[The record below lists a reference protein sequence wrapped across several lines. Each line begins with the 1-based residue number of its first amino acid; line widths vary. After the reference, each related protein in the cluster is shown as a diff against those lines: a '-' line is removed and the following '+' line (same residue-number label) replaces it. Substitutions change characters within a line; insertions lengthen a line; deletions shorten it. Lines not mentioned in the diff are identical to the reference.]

1 MNEQLLK
8 DLVATAQKYKYDWNT
23 VLPKFPE
30 FKGYDAQLLKDYVAT
45 AEKYKYD
52 YATVNS
58 KFPEFKLKKKEPTA
72 SISPSGQKP
81 TSSVTPVKKEQK
93 PSVSSYEVKSESKL
107 PDGSTQKIIRGDA
120 GKGNKTYALRKL
132 PNGREAWYEYSHS
145 EDSMG
150 LQEVDANGKKIG
162 KPTPVKYNKPTSGA
176 KDYFDKP
183 ITDPNRVSTLNRK
196 FGYKASVKADEDIY
210 TGFPE
215 KENNEYRVAKLQ
227 NGQEVWEVRR
237 KGQQDFTTISNKG
250 SINALNN
257 QFGKKVSASSDAEL
271 KRDAQIARQKSSSTD
286 FKEVNKDLIGKEED
300 EVIKKL
306 TSLYGNKG
314 FTFRPY
320 GLLTDW
326 VIVEAKNG
334 KTMKVSLD
342 NTWSSSDSTEA
353 INLRIFLSENQ
364 VLNDYIDK
372 EREQAVGAEKK
383 LVDLTQFD
391 FNRQMSRLQGAGSQS
406 EFENAKEINATET
419 ATKTLMDK
427 SQEAKDLRKA
437 IIRSEFDTQQ
447 RISDL
452 SGLTSN
458 KLGKAEL
465 AAIAEANKNS
475 YVERYMIN
483 DSYINDIAESR
494 KDIELKAAKLRSD
507 VDEFNAYAASNNLD
521 PESPEAIEKKSAL
534 EAKYNDLIEKSNNI
548 DSEIEGISLIK
559 SQNEKNA
566 ALYFAY
572 NETRGTVGGG
582 LWNGALKGFFG
593 LLGNENAEAMVDI
606 FGSEFTTDE
615 FIQSEDRSDLTK
627 AAFSVSESLGALA
640 AALVTGGTSA
650 EGTLARKVGQ
660 QLPFFAMSYNEI
672 KGEMDSKEFSD
683 VPAWQKEGLAIMY
696 GLGIGYLDKIS
707 SNFMIKG
714 KIPNS
719 IAKGLILRSI
729 AGLEKGATAEAIS
742 AAIESNLKKDLA
754 AGVLK
759 VVAKQLVEGAT
770 EGTQSLA
777 GSGLKAAFNSMTGQ
791 YEDENGEKVDRF
803 NLNDWGKQA
812 LEEAYLG
819 ALGGAIMGVP
829 TSLIKGAKNGFKRLS
844 PVQMELNKKVI
855 EDSNMRSMIL
865 TDIKTKLIS
874 GDITKEEA
882 KEQLDA
888 IKEASGLFAKMPD
901 NLSPESTAKS
911 FDLIVERSK
920 IEKEISGKEDNLV
933 VAQKERIKEI
943 NNELQTISK
952 DAVQEQAAG
961 EVSVQPETTT
971 SEEVVQG
978 KPKSGPEVVTEEGK
992 KEELDAV
999 NNRILKIEYANS
1011 KGELLEDSEPG
1022 ELKRLK
1028 ARKKELESA
1037 SETDQVTTKSGPE
1050 VVTEEGKKEEIDAK
1064 QAEFDAIQI
1073 ETIKK
1078 GEELQAQGLTNEE
1091 IESNPEFLSIRDRMD
1106 AAWTELDALKQP
1118 KETDTTETVQETPVT
1133 SGVVQEAT
1141 QDQVTTLRAQEQVEL
1156 AEAIPNIDEYKV
1168 DGEVDKN
1175 SMPADVLAK
1184 YNEIYD
1190 KYDKLITPLL
1200 TTAQASTSKNQVT
1213 LDNFQELE
1221 NQAVQEGNDTK
1232 IKTLRAARMVI
1243 KSLPGVKVFIHNSPE
1258 EYQQALADASG
1269 DSIDTIRSEEAS
1281 ERSGGQYVNGEIHVD
1296 GSIANERTVYHEAFH
1311 DAILKAGLSVEMAK
1325 GLLKIISD
1333 KKIKSQLEAFISQYE
1348 SSEQNEEMVS
1358 ELGAIMAEAG
1368 TELSTTKLQ
1377 QFKQLINK
1385 LAQKLGLPVMFPA
1398 SADRQQVVDFINTM
1412 SKAIRTGRAVDM
1424 KTKIDTANVSTKKRK
1439 IGAFDVQYFEDSE
1452 QFQKLVD
1459 QGLVENNFDLG
1470 TISGEVVAIHQPDNM
1485 FVGTIKHKGE
1495 EIFTGNG
1502 GVFYTP
1508 NTGNVWAS
1516 GAETSAKSLSNLIN
1530 KSLEESTDG
1539 VGRLVLVRGTDS
1551 KMISST
1557 EGVKAAMS
1565 IVELLVDKGLISRA
1579 EFRSS
1584 LIRAGKKFNI
1594 DFSGKDSSTAIH
1606 KDIKDKFMDV
1616 KNSTF
1621 QRRGDFFDEVIND
1634 LASTS
1639 KTAKE
1644 NIEDIRSEL
1653 GSKRKISFSKDG
1665 IRDSIGELL
1674 TERLLSGLPTSHAYA
1689 VIEVTSPVTY
1699 KERKGHDSY
1708 PWILVSDSKPVL
1720 KLLSNREHAVKGGIF
1735 EMIDGSDVSQAKLG
1749 LAQRGMGIA
1758 KIAESKEPKS
1768 TGRKKR
1774 MTEPVAGNKLFNE
1787 PLKDASKIANDYAKK
1802 SGIDFTEPERVTK
1815 LDEENSKAIAAE
1827 YDKMKNN
1834 PTDPEVKK
1842 AYDAM
1847 ISETIS
1853 QYEEIIGNGY
1863 VVEVNNNEPYS
1874 SSGDMISD
1882 LKDNKRMKIFS
1893 TESGFGDD
1901 PITDQQREDNPL
1913 LQKTKFKDVNG
1924 VPLLAND
1931 LFRFVHDFFG
1941 HAKFGNGFG
1950 PVGEENA
1957 WVIHSAMYSDPAR
1970 RAMTSETR
1978 GQNSW
1983 VNFSGANDAVFKLR
1997 DKARVLR
2004 QEGKIDEANEL
2015 IGQVY
2020 DQMQFADQK
2029 VGLMPEWVSE
2039 TGAYSRKKQKTTP
2052 SNQAVNKAKE
2062 KYDLSIKRGN
2072 SVDQARESAINDLKK
2087 SDWYNNANDISRE
2100 DAVRDLRSKLG
2111 IKEKKSPSVDKIT
2124 GKPKDKK
2131 VIVNDRTALKNQL
2144 RLEAKAARESQMD
2157 LKQKQRALIVAINK
2171 MKRGG
2176 LITVN
2181 QASILAKRLAFVN
2194 VDNPIMV
2201 ERFLG
2206 YAEKLF
2212 GDAEYSAKLN
2222 SAFELQKKIK
2232 KAIKSDKLQAS
2243 VVATAKAFSKLNPSL
2258 VEDIDAYIE
2267 NANTVFQSVVPSR
2280 TSGLS
2285 VDLKTA
2291 MDINAVGEYVDAA
2304 TEFENEYKKKELMQ
2318 VYKDLVESGVITNDM
2333 SLSEIKE
2340 LVASITNEKEEG
2352 LTAEDKKAYIM
2363 SWLGSTANI
2372 YRPIIKSM
2380 LNGRDPFTGDDVVLS
2395 EKQDKIMRDFLKIDV
2410 TKMDVREAMFVV
2422 EAMDNFITNK
2432 ITDGLETVIEKYNG
2446 NLESKKLADS
2456 GFKTRSMN
2464 TFGNEKSKLGTG
2476 RLWAQ
2481 EMMSLKTLTDLVF
2494 RGINNAQKITKA
2506 MGLSAYENG
2515 VALANRLW
2523 NNSIDSYYNEFKK
2536 KKPNGEKFMSA
2547 KNIYERGMYA
2557 ALKRT
2562 VPGNQQVQDA
2572 EFKRKIK
2579 LINDSIS
2586 TLMKGSERDQEIG
2599 KMYSEVAEKLG
2610 INEAGVTML
2619 DIESRVDSNNMK
2631 AVDWW
2636 VSKWADNYSELAD
2649 VSQNVYNTILDRD
2662 MYYTPDKFSSTKPVE
2677 KSVEEVFESGGAF
2690 GQFLDYEYDKK
2701 SGVLMPSAKQSS
2713 MAEGRFLD
2721 LNFDMNNSK
2730 SLKAALVDMKTATS
2744 IRKISGFL
2752 KSKDWEK
2759 VMTAKEDR
2767 DVFRK
2772 KIDNYILRS
2781 RNKSTGAIDNDYA
2794 QALDKA
2800 GKIWASMGAA
2810 RALGGLTQ
2818 PLKQTIPILFS
2829 TIVNSGRVDFAI
2841 GKDQNDWISKIGRG
2855 ISNRGLESQ
2864 SGFEDANRMIDDAV
2878 NSGNAVKVLS
2888 AIERTNR
2895 SILRTVLAKPD
2906 VFIARSSFIS
2916 YYKQYM
2922 ANNGMSED
2930 INYSKPEDANQDA
2943 LDYAQRMIDRQQ
2955 NVSDGDLAGELMASN
2970 NPYKKLTRNILLP
2983 FASFAINQKSRMFT
2997 DFATLMG
3004 KEVSSQDRVLAARSL
3019 GGLAVEIAVFNAIAF
3034 GIKAG
3039 IIAIAG
3045 EIVPP
3050 APEDEKEKE
3059 KELWKQWEYII
3070 GNVIASVISPVP
3082 LTDSSVISSSDWV
3095 YKQVNKIAKSSS
3107 GETKEALKK
3116 HNEERELN
3124 DQRPLVGRE
3133 ADRWMEN
3140 YQEEDRFKIRGYTN
3154 ENMAGTY
3161 TITYNKLVELKK
3173 SYDLAFNGKYEQD
3186 MYGKVQKKY
3195 ILKED
3200 REVLKNM
3207 WYGNAITNILGFP
3220 SEYSS
3225 VNRRVENNV
3234 KKKSAISEKKF
3245 DTYNDVVSHKGGE
3258 LNKAELFLVKNM
3270 DGTKSQSGTDRVI
3283 EEIEWIKENGGF
3295 DNERQMDKYI
3305 EIYQKEKS
3313 VNSSDMYEIKKIK

>member
-1 MNEQLLK
+1 
-8 DLVATAQKYKYDWNT
+8 
-23 VLPKFPE
+23 
-30 FKGYDAQLLKDYVAT
+30 
-45 AEKYKYD
+45 
-52 YATVNS
+52 
-58 KFPEFKLKKKEPTA
+58 
-72 SISPSGQKP
+72 
-81 TSSVTPVKKEQK
+81 
-93 PSVSSYEVKSESKL
+93 
-107 PDGSTQKIIRGDA
+107 
-120 GKGNKTYALRKL
+120 
-132 PNGREAWYEYSHS
+132 
-145 EDSMG
+145 
-150 LQEVDANGKKIG
+150 
-162 KPTPVKYNKPTSGA
+162 
-176 KDYFDKP
+176 
-183 ITDPNRVSTLNRK
+183 
-196 FGYKASVKADEDIY
+196 
-210 TGFPE
+210 
-215 KENNEYRVAKLQ
+215 
-227 NGQEVWEVRR
+227 
-237 KGQQDFTTISNKG
+237 
-250 SINALNN
+250 
-257 QFGKKVSASSDAEL
+257 
-271 KRDAQIARQKSSSTD
+271 
-286 FKEVNKDLIGKEED
+286 
-300 EVIKKL
+300 
-306 TSLYGNKG
+306 
-314 FTFRPY
+314 
-320 GLLTDW
+320 
-326 VIVEAKNG
+326 
-334 KTMKVSLD
+334 
-342 NTWSSSDSTEA
+342 
-353 INLRIFLSENQ
+353 
-364 VLNDYIDK
+364 
-372 EREQAVGAEKK
+372 
-383 LVDLTQFD
+383 
-391 FNRQMSRLQGAGSQS
+391 
-406 EFENAKEINATET
+406 
-419 ATKTLMDK
+419 
-427 SQEAKDLRKA
+427 
-437 IIRSEFDTQQ
+437 
-447 RISDL
+447 
-452 SGLTSN
+452 
-458 KLGKAEL
+458 
-465 AAIAEANKNS
+465 
-475 YVERYMIN
+475 
-483 DSYINDIAESR
+483 
-494 KDIELKAAKLRSD
+494 
-507 VDEFNAYAASNNLD
+507 
-521 PESPEAIEKKSAL
+521 
-534 EAKYNDLIEKSNNI
+534 
-548 DSEIEGISLIK
+548 
-559 SQNEKNA
+559 
-566 ALYFAY
+566 
-572 NETRGTVGGG
+572 
-582 LWNGALKGFFG
+582 
-593 LLGNENAEAMVDI
+593 
-606 FGSEFTTDE
+606 
-615 FIQSEDRSDLTK
+615 
-627 AAFSVSESLGALA
+627 
-640 AALVTGGTSA
+640 
-650 EGTLARKVGQ
+650 
-660 QLPFFAMSYNEI
+660 
-672 KGEMDSKEFSD
+672 
-683 VPAWQKEGLAIMY
+683 
-696 GLGIGYLDKIS
+696 
-707 SNFMIKG
+707 
-714 KIPNS
+714 
-719 IAKGLILRSI
+719 
-729 AGLEKGATAEAIS
+729 
-742 AAIESNLKKDLA
+742 
-754 AGVLK
+754 
-759 VVAKQLVEGAT
+759 
-770 EGTQSLA
+770 
-777 GSGLKAAFNSMTGQ
+777 
-791 YEDENGEKVDRF
+791 
-803 NLNDWGKQA
+803 
-812 LEEAYLG
+812 
-819 ALGGAIMGVP
+819 
-829 TSLIKGAKNGFKRLS
+829 
-844 PVQMELNKKVI
+844 
-855 EDSNMRSMIL
+855 
-865 TDIKTKLIS
+865 
-874 GDITKEEA
+874 
-882 KEQLDA
+882 
-888 IKEASGLFAKMPD
+888 
-901 NLSPESTAKS
+901 
-911 FDLIVERSK
+911 
-920 IEKEISGKEDNLV
+920 
-933 VAQKERIKEI
+933 
-943 NNELQTISK
+943 
-952 DAVQEQAAG
+952 
-961 EVSVQPETTT
+961 
-971 SEEVVQG
+971 
-978 KPKSGPEVVTEEGK
+978 
-992 KEELDAV
+992 
-999 NNRILKIEYANS
+999 
-1011 KGELLEDSEPG
+1011 
-1022 ELKRLK
+1022 
-1028 ARKKELESA
+1028 
-1037 SETDQVTTKSGPE
+1037 
-1050 VVTEEGKKEEIDAK
+1050 
-1064 QAEFDAIQI
+1064 
-1073 ETIKK
+1073 
-1078 GEELQAQGLTNEE
+1078 
-1091 IESNPEFLSIRDRMD
+1091 
-1106 AAWTELDALKQP
+1106 
-1118 KETDTTETVQETPVT
+1118 
-1133 SGVVQEAT
+1133 
-1141 QDQVTTLRAQEQVEL
+1141 
-1156 AEAIPNIDEYKV
+1156 
-1168 DGEVDKN
+1168 
-1175 SMPADVLAK
+1175 
-1184 YNEIYD
+1184 
-1190 KYDKLITPLL
+1190 
-1200 TTAQASTSKNQVT
+1200 
-1213 LDNFQELE
+1213 
-1221 NQAVQEGNDTK
+1221 
-1232 IKTLRAARMVI
+1232 
-1243 KSLPGVKVFIHNSPE
+1243 
-1258 EYQQALADASG
+1258 
-1269 DSIDTIRSEEAS
+1269 
-1281 ERSGGQYVNGEIHVD
+1281 
-1296 GSIANERTVYHEAFH
+1296 
-1311 DAILKAGLSVEMAK
+1311 
-1325 GLLKIISD
+1325 
-1333 KKIKSQLEAFISQYE
+1333 
-1348 SSEQNEEMVS
+1348 
-1358 ELGAIMAEAG
+1358 
-1368 TELSTTKLQ
+1368 
-1377 QFKQLINK
+1377 
-1385 LAQKLGLPVMFPA
+1385 
-1398 SADRQQVVDFINTM
+1398 
-1412 SKAIRTGRAVDM
+1412 
-1424 KTKIDTANVSTKKRK
+1424 
-1439 IGAFDVQYFEDSE
+1439 
-1452 QFQKLVD
+1452 
-1459 QGLVENNFDLG
+1459 
-1470 TISGEVVAIHQPDNM
+1470 
-1485 FVGTIKHKGE
+1485 
-1495 EIFTGNG
+1495 
-1502 GVFYTP
+1502 
-1508 NTGNVWAS
+1508 
-1516 GAETSAKSLSNLIN
+1516 
-1530 KSLEESTDG
+1530 
-1539 VGRLVLVRGTDS
+1539 
-1551 KMISST
+1551 
-1557 EGVKAAMS
+1557 
-1565 IVELLVDKGLISRA
+1565 
-1579 EFRSS
+1579 
-1584 LIRAGKKFNI
+1584 
-1594 DFSGKDSSTAIH
+1594 
-1606 KDIKDKFMDV
+1606 
-1616 KNSTF
+1616 
-1621 QRRGDFFDEVIND
+1621 
-1634 LASTS
+1634 
-1639 KTAKE
+1639 
-1644 NIEDIRSEL
+1644 
-1653 GSKRKISFSKDG
+1653 
-1665 IRDSIGELL
+1665 
-1674 TERLLSGLPTSHAYA
+1674 
-1689 VIEVTSPVTY
+1689 
-1699 KERKGHDSY
+1699 
-1708 PWILVSDSKPVL
+1708 
-1720 KLLSNREHAVKGGIF
+1720 
-1735 EMIDGSDVSQAKLG
+1735 
-1749 LAQRGMGIA
+1749 
-1758 KIAESKEPKS
+1758 
-1768 TGRKKR
+1768 
-1774 MTEPVAGNKLFNE
+1774 
-1787 PLKDASKIANDYAKK
+1787 
-1802 SGIDFTEPERVTK
+1802 
-1815 LDEENSKAIAAE
+1815 
-1827 YDKMKNN
+1827 
-1834 PTDPEVKK
+1834 
-1842 AYDAM
+1842 
-1847 ISETIS
+1847 
-1853 QYEEIIGNGY
+1853 
-1863 VVEVNNNEPYS
+1863 
-1874 SSGDMISD
+1874 
-1882 LKDNKRMKIFS
+1882 
-1893 TESGFGDD
+1893 
-1901 PITDQQREDNPL
+1901 
-1913 LQKTKFKDVNG
+1913 
-1924 VPLLAND
+1924 
-1931 LFRFVHDFFG
+1931 
-1941 HAKFGNGFG
+1941 
-1950 PVGEENA
+1950 
-1957 WVIHSAMYSDPAR
+1957 
-1970 RAMTSETR
+1970 
-1978 GQNSW
+1978 
-1983 VNFSGANDAVFKLR
+1983 
-1997 DKARVLR
+1997 
-2004 QEGKIDEANEL
+2004 
-2015 IGQVY
+2015 
-2020 DQMQFADQK
+2020 
-2029 VGLMPEWVSE
+2029 
-2039 TGAYSRKKQKTTP
+2039 
-2052 SNQAVNKAKE
+2052 
-2062 KYDLSIKRGN
+2062 
-2072 SVDQARESAINDLKK
+2072 
-2087 SDWYNNANDISRE
+2087 
-2100 DAVRDLRSKLG
+2100 
-2111 IKEKKSPSVDKIT
+2111 
-2124 GKPKDKK
+2124 
-2131 VIVNDRTALKNQL
+2131 
-2144 RLEAKAARESQMD
+2144 
-2157 LKQKQRALIVAINK
+2157 

-2176 LITVN
+2176 FITVN

-2232 KAIKSDKLQAS
+2232 KAIQSGKLQAS

-2285 VDLKTA
+2285 GDLKTA

-2494 RGINNAQKITKA
+2494 RGVNNAQKITKA

-2523 NNSIDSYYNEFKK
+2523 NNSIDSYYKEFKK
-2536 KKPNGEKFMSA
+2536 TKPNGEKFMSA

-2562 VPGNQQVQDA
+2562 IPGNQQVQDA

-2586 TLMKGSERDQEIG
+2586 TLMNGSERDQEIG

-2662 MYYTPDKFSSTKPVE
+2662 MYYTPDKFSSTKPLE

-3095 YKQVNKIAKSSS
+3095 YKQVNKISKSSS

-3116 HNEERELN
+3116 HNEERELKG
-3124 DQRPLVGRE
+3124 QRALVGKE

-3173 SYDLAFNGKYEQD
+3173 SYDLAFNGEYEQD

-3200 REVLKNM
+3200 RDVLKYM

>member
-1 MNEQLLK
+1 MNEKFNELYSYLK
-8 DLVATAQKYKYDWNT
+8 GNGMTDLDANSFYKKYSDPVKSKEIYS
-23 VLPKFPE
+23 
-30 FKGYDAQLLKDYVAT
+30 YLKSNKMTDLDETSFYSS
-45 AEKYKYD
+45 Y
-52 YATVNS
+52 
-58 KFPEFKLKKKEPTA
+58 FGGKKKEPTA
-72 SISPSGQKP
+72 SVSPSGQKP
-81 TSSVTPVKKEQK
+81 TSSVTPAKKAQPQSVFLQDADTGGKLEILTGYPQK
-93 PSVSSYEVKSESKL
+93 
-107 PDGSTQKIIRGDA
+107 
-120 GKGNKTYALRKL
+120 
-132 PNGREAWYEYSHS
+132 
-145 EDSMG
+145 
-150 LQEVDANGKKIG
+150 
-162 KPTPVKYNKPTSGA
+162 
-176 KDYFDKP
+176 
-183 ITDPNRVSTLNRK
+183 
-196 FGYKASVKADEDIY
+196 EDI
-210 TGFPE
+210 
-215 KENNEYRVAKLQ
+215 EYNFS
-227 NGQEVWEVRR
+227 NGQWRKRKPGQTSWYNITNEGSISSLNKFFAKEKIPDNKKSVDQQVRDLEDLR
-237 KGQQDFTTISNKG
+237 ELSDQETADALGWSLEDLQKANKG
-250 SINALNN
+250 T
-257 QFGKKVSASSDAEL
+257 K
-271 KRDAQIARQKSSSTD
+271 
-286 FKEVNKDLIGKEED
+286 VNKVKTTGATVAPNIIEGKDAISVQANSIAKARIELGSSANQEKIND
-300 EVIKKL
+300 RAKYHENINLQKYLK
-306 TSLYGNKG
+306 NKG
-314 FTFRPY
+314 F
-320 GLLTDW
+320 D
-326 VIVEAKNG
+326 VDING
-334 KTMKVSLD
+334 DIESDKTKSALD
-342 NTWSSSDSTEA
+342 
-353 INLRIFLSENQ
+353 
-364 VLNDYIDK
+364 
-372 EREQAVGAEKK
+372 K
-383 LVDLTQFD
+383 L
-391 FNRQMSRLQGAGSQS
+391 
-406 EFENAKEINATET
+406 
-419 ATKTLMDK
+419 
-427 SQEAKDLRKA
+427 KA
-437 IIRSEFDTQQ
+437 IEELNEIEDLNRSKFISKVNSDITSDMLSSPESIDQLRSEFSKNGYVFESFGGSVAGLGVGSGRYIKVKYTLGNGEETREEVFDTSDPEASRNMRLFMSQTFMSKSEKEAIIGDDIPTDEMGRFEYMSSLVGKMAANPSKYGRTLVSDEWISNHMKNTYRYLKDEQ
-447 RISDL
+447 TGISLEYDNLKKRIDQFKLNPTEEERQLINNKVHEISVREIKL
-452 SGLTSN
+452 NGQYEKAKETEKNFSSISAAYATEMEKKGGFFTGLTAQFAKGVTSIPKMMLN
-458 KLGKAEL
+458 ISADILPYVVDAVDPITKSRLKDEGYSDSE
-465 AAIAEANKNS
+465 IADYASKQLKNT
-475 YVERYMIN
+475 VV
-483 DSYINDIAESR
+483 
-494 KDIELKAAKLRSD
+494 KDIEKG
-507 VDEFNAYAASNNLD
+507 VV
-521 PESPEAIEKKSAL
+521 
-534 EAKYNDLIEKSNNI
+534 NI
-548 DSEIEGISLIK
+548 GSLG
-559 SQNEKNA
+559 Q
-566 ALYFAY
+566 
-572 NETRGTVGGG
+572 
-582 LWNGALKGFFG
+582 
-593 LLGNENAEAMVDI
+593 
-606 FGSEFTTDE
+606 TTE
-615 FIQSEDRSDLTK
+615 EYLQSEDRGVLENTLGFLANSIGTGLSGGGNGALTK
-627 AAFSVSESLGALA
+627 LAFFSQSYNGMSDQMTGPEFDRLTETEKKLISVPYALVIGGLERLGFKFTTSTSKNPLLNKLINNTIAKTFSGIPKDASIQTINRAISESLTATMA
-640 AALVTGGTSA
+640 
-650 EGTLARKVGQ
+650 Q
-660 QLPFFAMSYNEI
+660 
-672 KGEMDSKEFSD
+672 
-683 VPAWQKEGLAIMY
+683 
-696 GLGIGYLDKIS
+696 
-707 SNFMIKG
+707 
-714 KIPNS
+714 
-719 IAKGLILRSI
+719 
-729 AGLEKGATAEAIS
+729 AGLR
-742 AAIESNLKKDLA
+742 
-754 AGVLK
+754 
-759 VVAKQLVEGAT
+759 VVGGSIVEGAV
-770 EGTQSLA
+770 EGSQQLA
-777 GSGLKAAFNSMTGQ
+777 EISIKNIANGIIG
-791 YEDENGEKVDRF
+791 EDEDGFDFFKDVPDITTAEGIKEALKLASVD
-803 NLNDWGKQA
+803 A
-812 LEEAYLG
+812 AYG
-819 ALGGAIMGVP
+819 ALGGAIMSTGENAV
-829 TSLIKGAKNGFKRLS
+829 SSIKNYGIKKEQEKDFLTLRATLLDGNLRALQDLDIERKLS
-844 PVQMELNKKVI
+844 YGE
-855 EDSNMRSMIL
+855 
-865 TDIKTKLIS
+865 
-874 GDITKEEA
+874 ITQEEA
-882 KEQLDA
+882 DEMINSMNNATSALGKIPDGLSTSRARESFGLLIERDKLEQEV
-888 IKEASGLFAKMPD
+888 K
-901 NLSPESTAKS
+901 
-911 FDLIVERSK
+911 
-920 IEKEISGKEDNLV
+920 GKDENLV
-933 VAQKERIKEI
+933 VVQKERIKEI

-961 EVSVQPETTT
+961 EVSVQPEATT

-978 KPKSGPEVVTEEGK
+978 KPE
-992 KEELDAV
+992 
-999 NNRILKIEYANS
+999 
-1011 KGELLEDSEPG
+1011 
-1022 ELKRLK
+1022 
-1028 ARKKELESA
+1028 
-1037 SETDQVTTKSGPE
+1037 SGPE

-1064 QAEFDAIQI
+1064 QAEVDSFQA
-1073 ETIKK
+1073 EANKK
-1078 GEELQAQGLTNEE
+1078 YEELKEKGFPNNE
-1091 IESNPEFLSIRDRMD
+1091 IWDNPEYRSIRDRQD
-1106 AAWTELDALKQP
+1106 AAQTELDALQQP
-1118 KETDTTETVQETPVT
+1118 TETAPVT
-1133 SGVVQEAT
+1133 EVFEFNGKKYELTNESVTDLETGNLVPIELAT
-1141 QDQVTTLRAQEQVEL
+1141 QIREEGTVSTETQQEQVATLRAQEQVDL

-1168 DGEVDKN
+1168 DGKVDK
-1175 SMPADVLAK
+1175 STMPADVLAK
-1184 YNEIYD
+1184 YEEIYD
-1190 KYDKLITPLL
+1190 RYDKLITPLL
-1200 TTAQASTSKNQVT
+1200 TTAQPITSKNQVT

-1232 IKTLRAARMVI
+1232 IKTLRAARMVV
-1243 KSLPGVKVFIHNSPE
+1243 KSLPGVKVFVHNSPE

-1269 DSIDTIRSEEAS
+1269 DSIDTIKSEEAS
-1281 ERSGGQYVNGEIHVD
+1281 ERSSGQYVNGEIHVD
-1296 GSIANERTVYHEAFH
+1296 GSIATERTVYHEAFH
-1311 DAILKAGLSVEMAK
+1311 DAILKSGLSVEMAK

-1348 SSEQNEEMVS
+1348 SSEQNEEMVV

-1385 LAQKLGLPVMFPA
+1385 LAQKLGLPVMLPA

-1459 QGLVENNFDLG
+1459 EGLVENNFDLG

-1665 IRDSIGELL
+1665 IRDSIGEIL

-1758 KIAESKEPKS
+1758 KIAESKESKS

-2004 QEGKIDEANEL
+2004 QEGKINEANEL

-2039 TGAYSRKKQKTTP
+2039 TGAYSRKKQKSGGKKVTAQKV
-2052 SNQAVNKAKE
+2052 NQSFKNPV
-2062 KYDLSIKRGN
+2062 
-2072 SVDQARESAINDLKK
+2072 
-2087 SDWYNNANDISRE
+2087 
-2100 DAVRDLRSKLG
+2100 
-2111 IKEKKSPSVDKIT
+2111 
-2124 GKPKDKK
+2124 KK
-2131 VIVNDRTALKNQL
+2131 VIVNDRTALRNQL
-2144 RLEAKAARESQMD
+2144 RLEARAARESQMD

-2194 VDNPIMV
+2194 VDNPIMI

-2212 GDAEYSAKLN
+2212 ADAEYSTKLN
-2222 SAFELQKKIK
+2222 SAFEIQKKIK
-2232 KAIKSDKLQAS
+2232 RAIKSDKLQAS

-2258 VEDIDAYIE
+2258 VEDIDTYIE
-2267 NANTVFQSVVPSR
+2267 NAEKVMNAVKSSR
-2280 TSGLS
+2280 ANVKDG
-2285 VDLKTA
+2285 VDLDNIIKGKKADIAIELKTA
-2291 MDINAVGEYVDAA
+2291 MDFNEIGEYTDKAI
-2304 TEFENEYKKKELMQ
+2304 ELENEYRKNELMSI
-2318 VYKDLVESGVITNDM
+2318 YKDLSDANIITKEMSIEEMKEVITSVM
-2333 SLSEIKE
+2333 
-2340 LVASITNEKEEG
+2340 NESKDKMPAEEK
-2352 LTAEDKKAYIM
+2352 LAYIM
-2363 SWLGSTANI
+2363 SWLGSTANV

-2395 EKQDKIMRDFLKIDV
+2395 EKQDQIIRNFLKIDV

-2432 ITDGLETVIEKYNG
+2432 ITDGLETVIAKYEGKLEAEKLSN
-2446 NLESKKLADS
+2446 S

-2494 RGINNAQKITKA
+2494 RGVNNAQKITKA

-2536 KKPNGEKFMSA
+2536 TKPNGEKFMSA

-2562 VPGNQQVQDA
+2562 IPGDQKIQDA
-2572 EFKRKIK
+2572 ELKRKIK

-2610 INEAGVTML
+2610 INESVVTML

-2759 VMTAKEDR
+2759 VMTAQEDR

-2810 RALGGLTQ
+2810 RALGGFTQ

-2829 TIVNSGRVDFAI
+2829 TIINSGRVDFAI
-2841 GKDQNDWISKIGRG
+2841 GKDQNDWIGKIGRG

-2878 NSGNAVKVLS
+2878 NSGNAVKVLA

-2895 SILRTVLAKPD
+2895 NILKLVLAKPD

-2930 INYSKPEDANQDA
+2930 INYAKPEDANQDA

-2955 NVSDGDLAGELMASN
+2955 NISDGDLAGELMASN

-2997 DFATLMG
+2997 DFSTLMG
-3004 KEVSSQDRVLAARSL
+3004 KEVSNQDRVLAARSL
-3019 GGLAVEIAVFNAIAF
+3019 AGLAAEIAVFNAIAI

-3039 IIAIAG
+3039 VIALAGKII
-3045 EIVPP
+3045 PP

-3059 KELWKQWEYII
+3059 EQLWKQWGYII

-3082 LTDSSVISSSDWV
+3082 LTDSSVISASDWI
-3095 YKQVNKIAKSSS
+3095 YKQANKISKSSS

-3124 DQRPLVGRE
+3124 GERALVGKE

-3140 YQEEDRFKIRGYTN
+3140 HQEENRFKIRGYTN
-3154 ENMAGTY
+3154 DNMAGTY
-3161 TITYNKLVELKK
+3161 TITYNKLVELKE
-3173 SYDLAFNGKYEQD
+3173 SYDLAFNGEYEQD
-3186 MYGKVQKKY
+3186 VFGKVQKKY

-3200 REVLKNM
+3200 RDILRYM
-3207 WYGNAITNILGFP
+3207 FIGNAITNIVGFP
-3220 SEYSS
+3220 SEFSS
-3225 VNRRVENNV
+3225 VNRRIENNI

-3245 DTYNDVVSHKGGE
+3245 DTYNDVVSHKGGD

-3270 DGTKSQSGTDRVI
+3270 DGTKSQSGTERVI
-3283 EEIEWIKENGGF
+3283 EEIEWIKNNGGF

>member
-72 SISPSGQKP
+72 SLSPSGQKP
-81 TSSVTPVKKEQK
+81 TSSVTPAKKASGQPDYLSPTSDLGPKSPKMEFDYKTKKEAVVGEYKGYPGKEDNTYRVYNGNWQRKMPKQTNWQDVLNEGSVNALNKQFNQAVKYSKAKDKYKGVVEDKRELAKNELDTKLSSINSKLIDKEEDVVIPKLQK
-93 PSVSSYEVKSESKL
+93 QFPNFKFAPSGTLTDEVKVIAPNNETIIISLDNWSSSSDTSEAELLRSFIRINSNTDKTAAEKEL
-107 PDGSTQKIIRGDA
+107 QQAEKQREYFDIKPFNPTIKIGEGYGDEKIITDLNKIVQPEGAPTDIMTADKELKSARKELMKQSEIAYIDVIDKVRVAAKTSGKIDDNEARADLAMLKSDWKETKAGEDYFNDISTQSTELKKQWTDLQTYVDGINTKLSIGEISQEQYENEYVPLMQKGLEDLQ
-120 GKGNKTYALRKL
+120 GK
-132 PNGREAWYEYSHS
+132 S
-145 EDSMG
+145 
-150 LQEVDANGKKIG
+150 
-162 KPTPVKYNKPTSGA
+162 
-176 KDYFDKP
+176 
-183 ITDPNRVSTLNRK
+183 LNL
-196 FGYKASVKADEDIY
+196 
-210 TGFPE
+210 
-215 KENNEYRVAKLQ
+215 NNEYTTVQNVNNSIVRSSAENMIIQESRGSIAGGVAYGFTKGLTDVLRVATLGNLPKEAQEDLVRAVVGYGTTEEYM
-227 NGQEVWEVRR
+227 NSEERSDITKVLFSLSRTLGQAATGSFIG
-237 KGQQDFTTISNKG
+237 KGAALAGGSAKAVTTASAIPFFSSAYYEMKDQFDDPKFANISDAQKVLF
-250 SINALNN
+250 SALYGTASAALEKYGLTKSLSKTP
-257 QFGKKVSASSDAEL
+257 FGKNLTNTILASA
-271 KRDAQIARQKSSSTD
+271 
-286 FKEVNKDLIGKEED
+286 
-300 EVIKKL
+300 IK
-306 TSLYGNKG
+306 
-314 FTFRPY
+314 
-320 GLLTDW
+320 GLP
-326 VIVEAKNG
+326 KNA
-334 KTMKVSLD
+334 SE
-342 NTWSSSDSTEA
+342 EA
-353 INLRIFLSENQ
+353 I
-364 VLNDYIDK
+364 K
-372 EREQAVGAEKK
+372 
-383 LVDLTQFD
+383 
-391 FNRQMSRLQGAGSQS
+391 
-406 EFENAKEINATET
+406 
-419 ATKTLMDK
+419 
-427 SQEAKDLRKA
+427 
-437 IIRSEFDTQQ
+437 
-447 RISDL
+447 
-452 SGLTSN
+452 
-458 KLGKAEL
+458 
-465 AAIAEANKNS
+465 
-475 YVERYMIN
+475 
-483 DSYINDIAESR
+483 
-494 KDIELKAAKLRSD
+494 
-507 VDEFNAYAASNNLD
+507 
-521 PESPEAIEKKSAL
+521 EAIEASIVNKIKSAGVSS
-534 EAKYNDLIEKSNNI
+534 I
-548 DSEIEGISLIK
+548 
-559 SQNEKNA
+559 
-566 ALYFAY
+566 
-572 NETRGTVGGG
+572 
-582 LWNGALKGFFG
+582 GAF
-593 LLGNENAEAMVDI
+593 V
-606 FGSEFTTDE
+606 
-615 FIQSEDRSDLTK
+615 
-627 AAFSVSESLGALA
+627 
-640 AALVTGGTSA
+640 
-650 EGTLARKVGQ
+650 
-660 QLPFFAMSYNEI
+660 
-672 KGEMDSKEFSD
+672 
-683 VPAWQKEGLAIMY
+683 
-696 GLGIGYLDKIS
+696 
-707 SNFMIKG
+707 
-714 KIPNS
+714 
-719 IAKGLILRSI
+719 
-729 AGLEKGATAEAIS
+729 
-742 AAIESNLKKDLA
+742 
-754 AGVLK
+754 
-759 VVAKQLVEGAT
+759 VEGAT
-770 EGTQSLA
+770 EATQKATEVALQESFDLLNKDNYFESGTAWDILSDVI
-777 GSGLKAAFNSMTGQ
+777 
-791 YEDENGEKVDRF
+791 YEG
-803 NLNDWGKQA
+803 
-812 LEEAYLG
+812 YLG
-819 ALGGAIMGVP
+819 GLGGSMMNVA
-829 TSLIKGAKNGFKRLS
+829 SNGARIATDGISK
-844 PVQMELNKKVI
+844 VLNKEQAKV
-855 EDSNMRSMIL
+855 L
-865 TDIKTKLIS
+865 DIMTQTEGMNESFDTYLKGLVVS
-874 GDITKEEA
+874 GDITPEEA
-882 KEQLDA
+882 GSMSNGFREVKAGFDKIPADIPVDQKTKA
-888 IKEASGLFAKMPD
+888 
-901 NLSPESTAKS
+901 
-911 FDLIVERSK
+911 FDLIIERSK

-952 DAVQEQAAG
+952 DANKEGNIQEVDLEAKRQEA
-961 EVSVQPETTT
+961 S
-971 SEEVVQG
+971 
-978 KPKSGPEVVTEEGK
+978 
-992 KEELDAV
+992 KE
-999 NNRILKIEYANS
+999 I
-1011 KGELLEDSEPG
+1011 DSLYT
-1022 ELKRLK
+1022 ELKSK
-1028 ARKKELESA
+1028 
-1037 SETDQVTTKSGPE
+1037 
-1050 VVTEEGKKEEIDAK
+1050 
-1064 QAEFDAIQI
+1064 
-1073 ETIKK
+1073 
-1078 GEELQAQGLTNEE
+1078 GLTNEQ
-1091 IESNPEFLSIRDRMD
+1091 IVSDPSY
-1106 AAWTELDALKQP
+1106 
-1118 KETDTTETVQETPVT
+1118 
-1133 SGVVQEAT
+1133 QEALAKERELFLKINNPT
-1141 QDQVTTLRAQEQVEL
+1141 TKESTSQIEDIEKRREEDLSTYNEEGLNETYAAGSDQTVGEFINAKYDAELAALGQPTTNQTVETLRAKEQVEL

-1200 TTAQASTSKNQVT
+1200 TTAQEGTTVEQEITPESYVEELNNTIESDPETYWSVSPVDLETAKDSTIVGDSDGKGIVSKDGDIKGVFKSIGTKVKGVAEKILSAAVKVGGIKLDNFDGYLTKTYKKNGFRIVARVPFNEEFAPNGWNKEKHGTPDVVAMIYDPEGKLSIEEKSFTDYDEAMAYRDTFVEQARANKQIPSTSKNQVT

-1232 IKTLRAARMVI
+1232 IKTLRAARMVL

-1269 DSIDTIRSEEAS
+1269 TSLQDIIDEENEVDENGVVQRSA
-1281 ERSGGQYVNGEIHVD
+1281 GQYVNGEIHVD

-1385 LAQKLGLPVMFPA
+1385 LAQKLGLPVMLPA

-1424 KTKIDTANVSTKKRK
+1424 NIKAAKDKTGITEEINPTAPDTGTGVDTSSLENRKKSL
-1439 IGAFDVQYFEDSE
+1439 IQN
-1452 QFQKLVD
+1452 L
-1459 QGLVENNFDLG
+1459 GLVRQKEITQRLKTGVKLSDLG
-1470 TISGEVVAIHQPDNM
+1470 RVISHLTFSDRLVTGK
-1485 FVGTIKHKGE
+1485 VGDKDYL
-1495 EIFTGNG
+1495 G
-1502 GVFYTP
+1502 GILFAAAT
-1508 NTGNVWAS
+1508 NRVWAS
-1516 GAETSAKSLSNLIN
+1516 
-1530 KSLEESTDG
+1530 
-1539 VGRLVLVRGTDS
+1539 
-1551 KMISST
+1551 
-1557 EGVKAAMS
+1557 
-1565 IVELLVDKGLISRA
+1565 
-1579 EFRSS
+1579 
-1584 LIRAGKKFNI
+1584 
-1594 DFSGKDSSTAIH
+1594 
-1606 KDIKDKFMDV
+1606 
-1616 KNSTF
+1616 
-1621 QRRGDFFDEVIND
+1621 
-1634 LASTS
+1634 
-1639 KTAKE
+1639 
-1644 NIEDIRSEL
+1644 
-1653 GSKRKISFSKDG
+1653 FSKGRVSSIINGMPVNKDG
-1665 IRDSIGELL
+1665 YRYLMPALL
-1674 TERLLSGLPTSHAYA
+1674 TEQSHMSNKDMMNTSLKLVEDA
-1689 VIEVTSPVTY
+1689 VINGDVDFNSANDRIR
-1699 KERKGHDSY
+1699 KALNRKGLEKYLEIYNKSIGDNITAKSVKNAIDQAIVNSDSTFENRKTFLEALLGKADIDLTKRFGNLPSFSELANGLAEPITEGHEYGDILLVIRTKGNLIAVQPKEGDADYHPSY
-1708 PWILVSDSKPVL
+1708 PWVIRSVDE
-1720 KLLSNREHAVKGGIF
+1720 NGDI
-1735 EMIDGSDVSQAKLG
+1735 SDVETLIFDKSYNA
-1749 LAQRGMGIA
+1749 INVF
-1758 KIAESKEPKS
+1758 PKV
-1768 TGRKKR
+1768 T
-1774 MTEPVAGNKLFNE
+1774 N
-1787 PLKDASKIANDYAKK
+1787 K
-1802 SGIDFTEPERVTK
+1802 SGKTLSYQD
-1815 LDEENSKAIAAE
+1815 
-1827 YDKMKNN
+1827 
-1834 PTDPEVKK
+1834 
-1842 AYDAM
+1842 
-1847 ISETIS
+1847 
-1853 QYEEIIGNGY
+1853 Y
-1863 VVEVNNNEPYS
+1863 VDRY
-1874 SSGDMISD
+1874 G
-1882 LKDNKRMKIFS
+1882 
-1893 TESGFGDD
+1893 
-1901 PITDQQREDNPL
+1901 
-1913 LQKTKFKDVNG
+1913 
-1924 VPLLAND
+1924 
-1931 LFRFVHDFFG
+1931 
-1941 HAKFGNGFG
+1941 
-1950 PVGEENA
+1950 
-1957 WVIHSAMYSDPAR
+1957 
-1970 RAMTSETR
+1970 
-1978 GQNSW
+1978 
-1983 VNFSGANDAVFKLR
+1983 
-1997 DKARVLR
+1997 DKAKSAYLGYIGGRTTMSTSLTEEVT
-2004 QEGKIDEANEL
+2004 IEAE
-2015 IGQVY
+2015 
-2020 DQMQFADQK
+2020 QK
-2029 VGLMPEWVSE
+2029 EKVAEVSGE
-2039 TGAYSRKKQKTTP
+2039 RKKQKAGGKKVTAQKV
-2052 SNQAVNKAKE
+2052 NQSFKNPV
-2062 KYDLSIKRGN
+2062 
-2072 SVDQARESAINDLKK
+2072 
-2087 SDWYNNANDISRE
+2087 
-2100 DAVRDLRSKLG
+2100 
-2111 IKEKKSPSVDKIT
+2111 
-2124 GKPKDKK
+2124 KK

-2446 NLESKKLADS
+2446 NLEAKKLADS
-2456 GFKTRSMN
+2456 RFKTRSMN
-2464 TFGNEKSKLGTG
+2464 TFGTEKSQARKIFGKGSG

-2494 RGINNAQKITKA
+2494 RGVNNAQKITKA

-2523 NNSIDSYYNEFKK
+2523 NNSIDSYYKEFKK
-2536 KKPNGEKFMSA
+2536 TKPNGEKFMSA

-2662 MYYTPDKFSSTKPVE
+2662 MYYTPDKFSSTKPLE

-2759 VMTAKEDR
+2759 VMTAQEDR

-2800 GKIWASMGAA
+2800 GNIWASMGAA
-2810 RALGGLTQ
+2810 RALGGFTQ
-2818 PLKQTIPILFS
+2818 PLKQTIPVLVS
-2829 TIVNSGRVDFAI
+2829 TIINSGRVDFAV

-2864 SGFEDANRMIDDAV
+2864 AGFEDANRMMDDAA
-2878 NSGNAVKVLS
+2878 NSGNAVKILA
-2888 AIERTNR
+2888 AIEKSNR
-2895 SILRTVLAKPD
+2895 FVLRAVLAKPD

-2970 NPYKKLTRNILLP
+2970 KPFKKLTRNILLP

-3004 KEVSSQDRVLAARSL
+3004 KEVSSQDRVLAIRSL
-3019 GGLAVEIAVFNAIAF
+3019 SGLAAEIAVFNAIAF

-3039 IIAIAG
+3039 VIAIAG

-3059 KELWKQWEYII
+3059 KELWKQWGYII
-3070 GNVIASVISPVP
+3070 GNVIASIISPVP

-3124 DQRPLVGRE
+3124 GQRPLVGRE

-3140 YQEEDRFKIRGYTN
+3140 HQEEDRFKIRAYTN

-3161 TITYNKLVELKK
+3161 TITYNNLVNLQK
-3173 SYDLAFNGKYEQD
+3173 SYDLAFNGEYKQD

-3200 REVLKNM
+3200 RDVLKYM
-3207 WYGNAITNILGFP
+3207 WIGNAITNIAGFP

>member
-1 MNEQLLK
+1 
-8 DLVATAQKYKYDWNT
+8 
-23 VLPKFPE
+23 
-30 FKGYDAQLLKDYVAT
+30 
-45 AEKYKYD
+45 
-52 YATVNS
+52 
-58 KFPEFKLKKKEPTA
+58 
-72 SISPSGQKP
+72 
-81 TSSVTPVKKEQK
+81 
-93 PSVSSYEVKSESKL
+93 
-107 PDGSTQKIIRGDA
+107 
-120 GKGNKTYALRKL
+120 
-132 PNGREAWYEYSHS
+132 
-145 EDSMG
+145 
-150 LQEVDANGKKIG
+150 
-162 KPTPVKYNKPTSGA
+162 
-176 KDYFDKP
+176 
-183 ITDPNRVSTLNRK
+183 
-196 FGYKASVKADEDIY
+196 
-210 TGFPE
+210 
-215 KENNEYRVAKLQ
+215 
-227 NGQEVWEVRR
+227 
-237 KGQQDFTTISNKG
+237 
-250 SINALNN
+250 
-257 QFGKKVSASSDAEL
+257 
-271 KRDAQIARQKSSSTD
+271 
-286 FKEVNKDLIGKEED
+286 
-300 EVIKKL
+300 
-306 TSLYGNKG
+306 
-314 FTFRPY
+314 
-320 GLLTDW
+320 
-326 VIVEAKNG
+326 
-334 KTMKVSLD
+334 
-342 NTWSSSDSTEA
+342 
-353 INLRIFLSENQ
+353 
-364 VLNDYIDK
+364 
-372 EREQAVGAEKK
+372 
-383 LVDLTQFD
+383 
-391 FNRQMSRLQGAGSQS
+391 
-406 EFENAKEINATET
+406 
-419 ATKTLMDK
+419 
-427 SQEAKDLRKA
+427 
-437 IIRSEFDTQQ
+437 
-447 RISDL
+447 
-452 SGLTSN
+452 
-458 KLGKAEL
+458 
-465 AAIAEANKNS
+465 
-475 YVERYMIN
+475 
-483 DSYINDIAESR
+483 
-494 KDIELKAAKLRSD
+494 
-507 VDEFNAYAASNNLD
+507 
-521 PESPEAIEKKSAL
+521 
-534 EAKYNDLIEKSNNI
+534 
-548 DSEIEGISLIK
+548 
-559 SQNEKNA
+559 
-566 ALYFAY
+566 
-572 NETRGTVGGG
+572 
-582 LWNGALKGFFG
+582 
-593 LLGNENAEAMVDI
+593 
-606 FGSEFTTDE
+606 
-615 FIQSEDRSDLTK
+615 
-627 AAFSVSESLGALA
+627 
-640 AALVTGGTSA
+640 
-650 EGTLARKVGQ
+650 
-660 QLPFFAMSYNEI
+660 
-672 KGEMDSKEFSD
+672 
-683 VPAWQKEGLAIMY
+683 
-696 GLGIGYLDKIS
+696 
-707 SNFMIKG
+707 
-714 KIPNS
+714 
-719 IAKGLILRSI
+719 
-729 AGLEKGATAEAIS
+729 
-742 AAIESNLKKDLA
+742 
-754 AGVLK
+754 
-759 VVAKQLVEGAT
+759 
-770 EGTQSLA
+770 
-777 GSGLKAAFNSMTGQ
+777 
-791 YEDENGEKVDRF
+791 
-803 NLNDWGKQA
+803 
-812 LEEAYLG
+812 
-819 ALGGAIMGVP
+819 
-829 TSLIKGAKNGFKRLS
+829 
-844 PVQMELNKKVI
+844 
-855 EDSNMRSMIL
+855 
-865 TDIKTKLIS
+865 
-874 GDITKEEA
+874 
-882 KEQLDA
+882 
-888 IKEASGLFAKMPD
+888 
-901 NLSPESTAKS
+901 
-911 FDLIVERSK
+911 
-920 IEKEISGKEDNLV
+920 
-933 VAQKERIKEI
+933 
-943 NNELQTISK
+943 
-952 DAVQEQAAG
+952 
-961 EVSVQPETTT
+961 
-971 SEEVVQG
+971 
-978 KPKSGPEVVTEEGK
+978 
-992 KEELDAV
+992 
-999 NNRILKIEYANS
+999 
-1011 KGELLEDSEPG
+1011 
-1022 ELKRLK
+1022 
-1028 ARKKELESA
+1028 
-1037 SETDQVTTKSGPE
+1037 
-1050 VVTEEGKKEEIDAK
+1050 
-1064 QAEFDAIQI
+1064 
-1073 ETIKK
+1073 
-1078 GEELQAQGLTNEE
+1078 
-1091 IESNPEFLSIRDRMD
+1091 
-1106 AAWTELDALKQP
+1106 
-1118 KETDTTETVQETPVT
+1118 
-1133 SGVVQEAT
+1133 
-1141 QDQVTTLRAQEQVEL
+1141 
-1156 AEAIPNIDEYKV
+1156 
-1168 DGEVDKN
+1168 
-1175 SMPADVLAK
+1175 
-1184 YNEIYD
+1184 
-1190 KYDKLITPLL
+1190 
-1200 TTAQASTSKNQVT
+1200 
-1213 LDNFQELE
+1213 
-1221 NQAVQEGNDTK
+1221 
-1232 IKTLRAARMVI
+1232 
-1243 KSLPGVKVFIHNSPE
+1243 
-1258 EYQQALADASG
+1258 
-1269 DSIDTIRSEEAS
+1269 
-1281 ERSGGQYVNGEIHVD
+1281 
-1296 GSIANERTVYHEAFH
+1296 
-1311 DAILKAGLSVEMAK
+1311 
-1325 GLLKIISD
+1325 
-1333 KKIKSQLEAFISQYE
+1333 
-1348 SSEQNEEMVS
+1348 
-1358 ELGAIMAEAG
+1358 
-1368 TELSTTKLQ
+1368 
-1377 QFKQLINK
+1377 
-1385 LAQKLGLPVMFPA
+1385 
-1398 SADRQQVVDFINTM
+1398 
-1412 SKAIRTGRAVDM
+1412 
-1424 KTKIDTANVSTKKRK
+1424 
-1439 IGAFDVQYFEDSE
+1439 
-1452 QFQKLVD
+1452 
-1459 QGLVENNFDLG
+1459 
-1470 TISGEVVAIHQPDNM
+1470 
-1485 FVGTIKHKGE
+1485 
-1495 EIFTGNG
+1495 
-1502 GVFYTP
+1502 
-1508 NTGNVWAS
+1508 
-1516 GAETSAKSLSNLIN
+1516 
-1530 KSLEESTDG
+1530 
-1539 VGRLVLVRGTDS
+1539 
-1551 KMISST
+1551 
-1557 EGVKAAMS
+1557 
-1565 IVELLVDKGLISRA
+1565 
-1579 EFRSS
+1579 
-1584 LIRAGKKFNI
+1584 
-1594 DFSGKDSSTAIH
+1594 
-1606 KDIKDKFMDV
+1606 
-1616 KNSTF
+1616 
-1621 QRRGDFFDEVIND
+1621 
-1634 LASTS
+1634 
-1639 KTAKE
+1639 
-1644 NIEDIRSEL
+1644 
-1653 GSKRKISFSKDG
+1653 
-1665 IRDSIGELL
+1665 
-1674 TERLLSGLPTSHAYA
+1674 
-1689 VIEVTSPVTY
+1689 
-1699 KERKGHDSY
+1699 
-1708 PWILVSDSKPVL
+1708 
-1720 KLLSNREHAVKGGIF
+1720 
-1735 EMIDGSDVSQAKLG
+1735 MIDGSDVSQAKLG

-1983 VNFSGANDAVFKLR
+1983 VNFSGANDVGYIGGRTTMSTSLTEE
-1997 DKARVLR
+1997 VT
-2004 QEGKIDEANEL
+2004 IEAE
-2015 IGQVY
+2015 
-2020 DQMQFADQK
+2020 QK
-2029 VGLMPEWVSE
+2029 EKVAEVSGE
-2039 TGAYSRKKQKTTP
+2039 RKKQKAGGKKVTAQKV
-2052 SNQAVNKAKE
+2052 NQSFKNPV
-2062 KYDLSIKRGN
+2062 
-2072 SVDQARESAINDLKK
+2072 
-2087 SDWYNNANDISRE
+2087 
-2100 DAVRDLRSKLG
+2100 
-2111 IKEKKSPSVDKIT
+2111 
-2124 GKPKDKK
+2124 KK

-2157 LKQKQRALIVAINK
+2157 LKQKQRALIVAINQ

-2176 LITVN
+2176 FITVN

-2340 LVASITNEKEEG
+2340 LVASINNEKEEG

-2363 SWLGSTANI
+2363 SWLGSTANV

-2446 NLESKKLADS
+2446 NLEAKKLADS

-2610 INEAGVTML
+2610 INETGVTML

-2759 VMTAKEDR
+2759 VMTSKEDR

-2829 TIVNSGRVDFAI
+2829 TIVNSGRVDFAV

-3019 GGLAVEIAVFNAIAF
+3019 VGLGVEIAVFNAIAF

-3039 IIAIAG
+3039 VIAIAG

-3124 DQRPLVGRE
+3124 GQRPLVGRE

>member
-72 SISPSGQKP
+72 SLSPSGQKP
-81 TSSVTPVKKEQK
+81 TSSVTPAKKASGQ
-93 PSVSSYEVKSESKL
+93 PVSSYEVKSESKL

-145 EDSMG
+145 EGSMG

-162 KPTPVKYNKPTSGA
+162 KTTPVKYDKPTSGA

-306 TSLYGNKG
+306 KSLYGNKG

-406 EFENAKEINATET
+406 EFEKAWKEIITET
-419 ATKTLMDK
+419 ATKTLMEK

-952 DAVQEQAAG
+952 DANKEGNIQEVDLEAKRQEA
-961 EVSVQPETTT
+961 S
-971 SEEVVQG
+971 
-978 KPKSGPEVVTEEGK
+978 
-992 KEELDAV
+992 KE
-999 NNRILKIEYANS
+999 I
-1011 KGELLEDSEPG
+1011 DSLYT
-1022 ELKRLK
+1022 ELKSK
-1028 ARKKELESA
+1028 
-1037 SETDQVTTKSGPE
+1037 
-1050 VVTEEGKKEEIDAK
+1050 
-1064 QAEFDAIQI
+1064 
-1073 ETIKK
+1073 
-1078 GEELQAQGLTNEE
+1078 GLTNEQ
-1091 IESNPEFLSIRDRMD
+1091 IVSDPSY
-1106 AAWTELDALKQP
+1106 
-1118 KETDTTETVQETPVT
+1118 
-1133 SGVVQEAT
+1133 QEALAKERELFLKINNPIT
-1141 QDQVTTLRAQEQVEL
+1141 KESTSQIEDIEKRREEDLSTYNEEELNETYAAGSDQTVGEFINAKYDAELAALEQPTTNQTVETLRAKEQVEL

-1200 TTAQASTSKNQVT
+1200 TTAQEGPTLEQEITPESYVEELNNTIESDPETYWSVSPVDLETAKDSTIVGDSDGKGIVSKDGDIKGVFKSIGTKVKGVAEKILSAAVKVGGIKLDNFDGYLTKTYKKNGFRIVARVPFNEEFAPNGWNKEKHGTPDVVAMIYDPEGKLSIEEKSFTDYDEAMAYRDTFVEQARANKQIPSTSKNQVT

-1258 EYQQALADASG
+1258 EYQQAIADASG

-1311 DAILKAGLSVEMAK
+1311 DAILKAGLSVDMAK

-1385 LAQKLGLPVMFPA
+1385 LAQKLGLPVMLPA

-1424 KTKIDTANVSTKKRK
+1424 NIKAAKDKTGITEEINPTAPDTGTGVDTSSLENRKKSL
-1439 IGAFDVQYFEDSE
+1439 IQN
-1452 QFQKLVD
+1452 L
-1459 QGLVENNFDLG
+1459 GLVRQKEITQRLKTGVKLSDLG
-1470 TISGEVVAIHQPDNM
+1470 RVISHLTFSDRLVTGK
-1485 FVGTIKHKGE
+1485 VGDKDYL
-1495 EIFTGNG
+1495 G
-1502 GVFYTP
+1502 GILFAAAT
-1508 NTGNVWAS
+1508 NRVWAS
-1516 GAETSAKSLSNLIN
+1516 
-1530 KSLEESTDG
+1530 
-1539 VGRLVLVRGTDS
+1539 
-1551 KMISST
+1551 
-1557 EGVKAAMS
+1557 
-1565 IVELLVDKGLISRA
+1565 
-1579 EFRSS
+1579 
-1584 LIRAGKKFNI
+1584 
-1594 DFSGKDSSTAIH
+1594 
-1606 KDIKDKFMDV
+1606 
-1616 KNSTF
+1616 
-1621 QRRGDFFDEVIND
+1621 
-1634 LASTS
+1634 
-1639 KTAKE
+1639 
-1644 NIEDIRSEL
+1644 
-1653 GSKRKISFSKDG
+1653 FSKGRVSSIINGMPVNKDG
-1665 IRDSIGELL
+1665 YRYLMPALL
-1674 TERLLSGLPTSHAYA
+1674 TEQSHMSNKDMMNTSLKLVEDA
-1689 VIEVTSPVTY
+1689 VINGDVDFNSANDRIR
-1699 KERKGHDSY
+1699 KALNRKGLEKYLEIYNKSIGDNITAKSVKNAIDQAIVNSDSTFENRKTFLEALLGKADIDLTKRFGNLPSFSELANGLAEPITEGHEYGDILLVIRTKGNLIAVQPKEGDADYHPSY
-1708 PWILVSDSKPVL
+1708 PWVIRSVDE
-1720 KLLSNREHAVKGGIF
+1720 NGDI
-1735 EMIDGSDVSQAKLG
+1735 SDVETLIFDKSYNA
-1749 LAQRGMGIA
+1749 INVF
-1758 KIAESKEPKS
+1758 PKV
-1768 TGRKKR
+1768 T
-1774 MTEPVAGNKLFNE
+1774 N
-1787 PLKDASKIANDYAKK
+1787 K
-1802 SGIDFTEPERVTK
+1802 SGKTLSYQD
-1815 LDEENSKAIAAE
+1815 
-1827 YDKMKNN
+1827 
-1834 PTDPEVKK
+1834 
-1842 AYDAM
+1842 
-1847 ISETIS
+1847 
-1853 QYEEIIGNGY
+1853 Y
-1863 VVEVNNNEPYS
+1863 VDRY
-1874 SSGDMISD
+1874 G
-1882 LKDNKRMKIFS
+1882 
-1893 TESGFGDD
+1893 
-1901 PITDQQREDNPL
+1901 
-1913 LQKTKFKDVNG
+1913 
-1924 VPLLAND
+1924 
-1931 LFRFVHDFFG
+1931 
-1941 HAKFGNGFG
+1941 
-1950 PVGEENA
+1950 
-1957 WVIHSAMYSDPAR
+1957 
-1970 RAMTSETR
+1970 
-1978 GQNSW
+1978 
-1983 VNFSGANDAVFKLR
+1983 
-1997 DKARVLR
+1997 DKAKSAYLGYIGGRTTMSTSLTEEVT
-2004 QEGKIDEANEL
+2004 IEAE
-2015 IGQVY
+2015 
-2020 DQMQFADQK
+2020 QK
-2029 VGLMPEWVSE
+2029 EKVAEVSGE
-2039 TGAYSRKKQKTTP
+2039 RKKQKAGGKKVTAQKV
-2052 SNQAVNKAKE
+2052 NQSFKNPV
-2062 KYDLSIKRGN
+2062 
-2072 SVDQARESAINDLKK
+2072 
-2087 SDWYNNANDISRE
+2087 
-2100 DAVRDLRSKLG
+2100 
-2111 IKEKKSPSVDKIT
+2111 
-2124 GKPKDKK
+2124 KK

-2157 LKQKQRALIVAINK
+2157 LKQKQRALIVAINQ

-2176 LITVN
+2176 FITVN

-2340 LVASITNEKEEG
+2340 LVASINNEKEEG

-2363 SWLGSTANI
+2363 SWLGSTANV

-2446 NLESKKLADS
+2446 NLEAKKLADS

-2610 INEAGVTML
+2610 INETGVTML

-2759 VMTAKEDR
+2759 VMTSKEDR

-2829 TIVNSGRVDFAI
+2829 TIVNSGRVDFAV

-3019 GGLAVEIAVFNAIAF
+3019 VGLGVEIAVFNAIAF

-3039 IIAIAG
+3039 VIAIAG

-3124 DQRPLVGRE
+3124 GQRPLVGRE

>member
-72 SISPSGQKP
+72 SLSPSGQKP
-81 TSSVTPVKKEQK
+81 TSSVTPAKKASGQ
-93 PSVSSYEVKSESKL
+93 PVSSYEVKSESKL

-145 EDSMG
+145 EGSMG

-162 KPTPVKYNKPTSGA
+162 KTTPVKYDKPTSGA

-306 TSLYGNKG
+306 KSLYGNKG

-406 EFENAKEINATET
+406 EFEKAWKEIITET
-419 ATKTLMDK
+419 ATKTLMEK

-952 DAVQEQAAG
+952 DANKEGNIQEVDLEAKRQEA
-961 EVSVQPETTT
+961 S
-971 SEEVVQG
+971 
-978 KPKSGPEVVTEEGK
+978 
-992 KEELDAV
+992 KE
-999 NNRILKIEYANS
+999 I
-1011 KGELLEDSEPG
+1011 DSLYT
-1022 ELKRLK
+1022 ELKSK
-1028 ARKKELESA
+1028 
-1037 SETDQVTTKSGPE
+1037 
-1050 VVTEEGKKEEIDAK
+1050 
-1064 QAEFDAIQI
+1064 
-1073 ETIKK
+1073 
-1078 GEELQAQGLTNEE
+1078 GLTNEQ
-1091 IESNPEFLSIRDRMD
+1091 IVSDPSY
-1106 AAWTELDALKQP
+1106 
-1118 KETDTTETVQETPVT
+1118 
-1133 SGVVQEAT
+1133 QEALAKERELFLKINNPIT
-1141 QDQVTTLRAQEQVEL
+1141 KESTSQIEDIEKRREEDLSTYNEEELNETYAAGSDQTVGEFINAKYDAELAALEQPTTNQTVETLRAKEQVEL

-1200 TTAQASTSKNQVT
+1200 TTAQEGPTLEQEITPESYVEELNNTIESDPETYWSVSPVDLETAKDSTIVGDSDGKGIVSKDGDIKGVFKSIGTKVKGVAEKILSAAVKVGGIKLDNFDGYLTKTYKKNGFRIVARVPFNEEFAPNGWNKEKHGTPDVVAMIYDPEGKLSIEEKSFTDYDEAMAYRDTFVEQARANKQIPSTSKNQVT

-1258 EYQQALADASG
+1258 EYQQAIADASG

-1311 DAILKAGLSVEMAK
+1311 DAILKAGLSVDMAK

-1385 LAQKLGLPVMFPA
+1385 LAQKLGLPVMLPA

-1424 KTKIDTANVSTKKRK
+1424 NIKAAKDKTGITEEINPTAPDTGTGVDTSSLENRKKSL
-1439 IGAFDVQYFEDSE
+1439 IQN
-1452 QFQKLVD
+1452 L
-1459 QGLVENNFDLG
+1459 GLVRQKEITQRLKTGVKLSDLG
-1470 TISGEVVAIHQPDNM
+1470 RVISHLTFSDRLVTGK
-1485 FVGTIKHKGE
+1485 VGDKDYL
-1495 EIFTGNG
+1495 G
-1502 GVFYTP
+1502 GILFAAAT
-1508 NTGNVWAS
+1508 NRVWAS
-1516 GAETSAKSLSNLIN
+1516 
-1530 KSLEESTDG
+1530 
-1539 VGRLVLVRGTDS
+1539 
-1551 KMISST
+1551 
-1557 EGVKAAMS
+1557 
-1565 IVELLVDKGLISRA
+1565 
-1579 EFRSS
+1579 
-1584 LIRAGKKFNI
+1584 
-1594 DFSGKDSSTAIH
+1594 
-1606 KDIKDKFMDV
+1606 
-1616 KNSTF
+1616 
-1621 QRRGDFFDEVIND
+1621 
-1634 LASTS
+1634 
-1639 KTAKE
+1639 
-1644 NIEDIRSEL
+1644 
-1653 GSKRKISFSKDG
+1653 FSKGRVSSIINGMPVNKDG
-1665 IRDSIGELL
+1665 YRYLMPALL
-1674 TERLLSGLPTSHAYA
+1674 TEQSHMSNKDMMNTSLKLVEDA
-1689 VIEVTSPVTY
+1689 VINGDVDFNSANDRIR
-1699 KERKGHDSY
+1699 KALNRKGLEKYLEIYNKSIGDNITAKSVKNAIDQAIVNSDSTFENRKTFLEALLGKADIDLTKRFGNLPSFSELANGLAEPITEGHEYGDILLVIRTKGNLIAVQPKEGDADYHPSY
-1708 PWILVSDSKPVL
+1708 PWVIRSVDE
-1720 KLLSNREHAVKGGIF
+1720 NGDI
-1735 EMIDGSDVSQAKLG
+1735 SDVETLIFDKSYNA
-1749 LAQRGMGIA
+1749 INVF
-1758 KIAESKEPKS
+1758 PKV
-1768 TGRKKR
+1768 T
-1774 MTEPVAGNKLFNE
+1774 N
-1787 PLKDASKIANDYAKK
+1787 K
-1802 SGIDFTEPERVTK
+1802 SGKTLSYQD
-1815 LDEENSKAIAAE
+1815 
-1827 YDKMKNN
+1827 
-1834 PTDPEVKK
+1834 
-1842 AYDAM
+1842 
-1847 ISETIS
+1847 
-1853 QYEEIIGNGY
+1853 Y
-1863 VVEVNNNEPYS
+1863 VDRY
-1874 SSGDMISD
+1874 G
-1882 LKDNKRMKIFS
+1882 
-1893 TESGFGDD
+1893 
-1901 PITDQQREDNPL
+1901 
-1913 LQKTKFKDVNG
+1913 
-1924 VPLLAND
+1924 
-1931 LFRFVHDFFG
+1931 
-1941 HAKFGNGFG
+1941 
-1950 PVGEENA
+1950 
-1957 WVIHSAMYSDPAR
+1957 
-1970 RAMTSETR
+1970 
-1978 GQNSW
+1978 
-1983 VNFSGANDAVFKLR
+1983 
-1997 DKARVLR
+1997 DKAKSAYLGYIGGRTTMSTSLTEEVT
-2004 QEGKIDEANEL
+2004 IEAE
-2015 IGQVY
+2015 
-2020 DQMQFADQK
+2020 QK
-2029 VGLMPEWVSE
+2029 EKVAEVSGE
-2039 TGAYSRKKQKTTP
+2039 RKKQKAGGKKVTAQKV
-2052 SNQAVNKAKE
+2052 NQSFKNPV
-2062 KYDLSIKRGN
+2062 
-2072 SVDQARESAINDLKK
+2072 
-2087 SDWYNNANDISRE
+2087 
-2100 DAVRDLRSKLG
+2100 
-2111 IKEKKSPSVDKIT
+2111 
-2124 GKPKDKK
+2124 KK

-2157 LKQKQRALIVAINK
+2157 LKQKQRALIVAINQ

-2176 LITVN
+2176 FITVN

-2340 LVASITNEKEEG
+2340 LVASINNEKEEG

-2363 SWLGSTANI
+2363 SWLGSTANV

-2610 INEAGVTML
+2610 INETGVTML

-2759 VMTAKEDR
+2759 VMTSKEDR

-2829 TIVNSGRVDFAI
+2829 TIVNSGRVDFAV